1 MSLKECIQDDT
12 KAAMRAKDKDR
23 LATLRLV
30 SAAIKQR
37 EVDERISLN
46 DNQIIAVLERMLKQ
60 RRESITQYQTAGRD
74 DLVAKETF
82 ELEIIQAYMPTA
94 LDDITINRLIDG
106 AIANTSAQSLRDM
119 GKVMAL
125 IKDQVQG
132 RADMADI
139 SARVKARLA

>member
-1 MSLKECIQDDT
+1 MPLKECIQDDT

-60 RRESITQYQTAGRD
+60 RRESITQYRTAGRD